1 MRQLVEP
8 LVEPPGRRPRASCAS
23 WSDQLRGQRLP
34 VKGPRPTGQENPG
47 ASSRIAKR
55 FNRLLKGQ
63 REIRPGKQK
72 GRPKAAS
79 WASWSA
85 LPAEG
90 ERCAQGDAEGD
101 RDQPVDQAVHD
112 QATRSRISPALLSN
126 STRSAVQ
133 GIERAYAVAPVTTSH
148 KVSIGRPSSSI

>member
-1 MRQLVEP
+1 M
-8 LVEPPGRRPRASCAS
+8 
-23 WSDQLRGQRLP
+23 
-34 VKGPRPTGQENPG
+34 GP
-47 ASSRIAKR
+47 
-55 FNRLLKGQ
+55 

-101 RDQPVDQAVHD
+101 RNEPVDQAEHD
-112 QATRSRISPALLSN
+112 FHLAS
-126 STRSAVQ
+126 SASC
-133 GIERAYAVAPVTTSH
+133 AP
-148 KVSIGRPSSSI
+148 IACRW